1 MRVTK
6 ILCHCLALLGP
17 RSFTGE
23 DSAEFHIHG
32 GPAVINGVL
41 QALGMSSLY
50 CPKFIYLIQ
59 FICCLILYIHV
70 TCQNNDIEIDKQISD
85 KLFFL
90 CMNIGTRWQHLVCC

>member
-6 ILCHCLALLGP
+6 ILGHCLALLGP

-41 QALGMSSLY
+41 QALGMSSLSFL
-50 CPKFIYLIQ
+50 KIIYSIQ
-59 FICCLILYIHV
+59 FICCLIIYLVYLQCAKQFCRKYFTPKCYILM
-70 TCQNNDIEIDKQISD
+70 I
-85 KLFFL
+85 
-90 CMNIGTRWQHLVCC
+90 